1 MSSTQ
6 TPGPLSDTTVSVLS
20 TLVLLTL
27 LVVAGHTVR
36 DTVEYAHPTLDLTRV
51 LWQWGTLFV
60 TTVVV
65 FCIWY
70 YYARKNASYKGPG
83 TSARSPLKRDPA
95 YCFEAPASQGPIQ
108 RFPGA
113 HVINVMDRPERP
125 VRNPQP
131 EPSSA
136 PSSSFSPPPPAPK
149 PVWMRG

>member
-1 MSSTQ
+1 MSATS

-70 YYARKNASYKGPG
+70 YYAQKNASLRGQG
-83 TSARSPLKRDPA
+83 TNGRKLGRDPA
-95 YCFEAPASQGPIQ
+95 YCFEPPLQQQQRPIQ
-108 RFPGA
+108 RFPGSR
-113 HVINVMDRPERP
+113 VIDVM
-125 VRNPQP
+125 P
-131 EPSSA
+131 EPTPPDTSSA
-136 PSSSFSPPPPAPK
+136 PSSSSSPQQQPRFA
-149 PVWMRG
+149 WTQRG

>member
-1 MSSTQ
+1 MSATS
-6 TPGPLSDTTVSVLS
+6 TPGPFSDTTVSVLS

-60 TTVVV
+60 TTLIV

-70 YYARKNASYKGPG
+70 YYAQKNAGSKGQG
-83 TSARSPLKRDPA
+83 TSSRKLGRDPA
-95 YCFEAPASQGPIQ
+95 YCLEPPPPQRPIQ

-113 HVINVMDRPERP
+113 HVINVMDPA
-125 VRNPQP
+125 P
-131 EPSSA
+131 EPSSV
-136 PSSSFSPPPPAPK
+136 PSSSSLLPPPRKSA
-149 PVWMRG
+149 WQTRG